1 MQQVTSSFVYQL
13 IDDLALYNLNSCM
26 FNGYQIGKNLY
37 SSLLSLLNLDFWDTF
52 MGLAIALHRA
62 PYTYNQCL
70 ELKTTRDELL
80 ERVQWASF
88 KDPVNSA
95 INYGL
100 NLGLNGV
107 DIYQEV
113 ATAYDKSVQG
123 DWEGLG
129 RYMGKV
135 VADVIG
141 KNPLAETW
149 SH

>member
-1 MQQVTSSFVYQL
+1 
-13 IDDLALYNLNSCM
+13 M
-26 FNGYQIGKNLY
+26 FNGYQIVKSLY
-37 SSLLSLLNLDFWDTF
+37 SSLLSLLKLNFWDTF

-70 ELKTTRDELL
+70 ELRTTRDELL

-95 INYGL
+95 INYGV

-113 ATAYDKSVQG
+113 VTAYNK
-123 DWEGLG
+123 
-129 RYMGKV
+129 
-135 VADVIG
+135 
-141 KNPLAETW
+141 
-149 SH
+149 

>member
-1 MQQVTSSFVYQL
+1 
-13 IDDLALYNLNSCM
+13 
-26 FNGYQIGKNLY
+26 
-37 SSLLSLLNLDFWDTF
+37 
-52 MGLAIALHRA
+52 MGIAIALHRT
-62 PYTYNQCL
+62 PYTFNQCL
-70 ELKTTRDELL
+70 ELRTTRDELL
-80 ERVQWASF
+80 DRVQWATF

-95 INYGL
+95 VNYGL

-113 ATAYDKSVQG
+113 ATAYNKWEQG

-129 RYMGKV
+129 RYIGKV

-149 SH
+149 SHQNSESIIGEKLTPTKYNIKKTLRLTSKHENLPLMLA